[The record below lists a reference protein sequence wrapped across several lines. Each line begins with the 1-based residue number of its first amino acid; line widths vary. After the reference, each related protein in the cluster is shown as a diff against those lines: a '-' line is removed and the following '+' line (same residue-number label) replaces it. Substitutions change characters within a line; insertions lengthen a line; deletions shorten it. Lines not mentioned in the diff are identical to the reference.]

1 MIQNQTTKSSAAQQ
15 GTPADGFAAAEFA
28 ALGTSLLAYPIE
40 GFDMTIKWTD
50 DLNTGIDVIDKQHMR
65 IVDYINDLENAH
77 QKQDKETIGRVLDDL
92 VDYTLSHFAFEESLQ
107 EEAGYKYCKPHKK
120 VHELFV
126 RRVNEYLE
134 RFKLGDDVTAE
145 IHKLLSSWLINH
157 IKRDDADYV
166 AAVKA
171 NMLGIISEKEKKED
185 VGWFKR
191 FFK

>member
-1 MIQNQTTKSSAAQQ
+1 
-15 GTPADGFAAAEFA
+15 
-28 ALGTSLLAYPIE
+28 
-40 GFDMTIKWTD
+40 MTIKWTD
-50 DLNTGIDVIDKQHMR
+50 DLNTGIEVIDKQHMR
-65 IVDYINDLENAH
+65 IVDYINDLGNAH
-77 QKQDKETIGRVLDDL
+77 QKQDKEAVRQVLDDL

-126 RRVNEYLE
+126 RRVNEYME
-134 RFKLGDDVTAE
+134 RFKLGDDVSAE

-171 NMLGIISEKEKKED
+171 NMIGIISEKEKKKD
-185 VGWFKR
+185 DGWFKR

>member
-1 MIQNQTTKSSAAQQ
+1 
-15 GTPADGFAAAEFA
+15 
-28 ALGTSLLAYPIE
+28 
-40 GFDMTIKWTD
+40 MTIKWTD
-50 DLNTGIDVIDKQHMR
+50 DLNTGIEVIDKQHMR

-77 QKQDKETIGRVLDDL
+77 QKQDKEAVRQVLDDL

-126 RRVNEYLE
+126 RRVNEYME
-134 RFKLGDDVTAE
+134 RFKLGDDVSAE

-171 NMLGIISEKEKKED
+171 SMIGIISEKEKKKD
-185 VGWFKR
+185 DGWFKR

>member
-1 MIQNQTTKSSAAQQ
+1 
-15 GTPADGFAAAEFA
+15 
-28 ALGTSLLAYPIE
+28 
-40 GFDMTIKWTD
+40 MTIKWTD
-50 DLNTGIDVIDKQHMR
+50 DLNTGIEVIDKQHMR

-77 QKQDKETIGRVLDDL
+77 QKQDKEAVRQVLDDL
-92 VDYTLSHFAFEESLQ
+92 VDYTLSHFAFEGSLQ

-126 RRVNEYLE
+126 RRVNEYME
-134 RFKLGDDVTAE
+134 RFKLGDDVSAE

-171 NMLGIISEKEKKED
+171 NMIGIISEKEKKKD
-185 VGWFKR
+185 DGWFKR

>member
-1 MIQNQTTKSSAAQQ
+1 
-15 GTPADGFAAAEFA
+15 
-28 ALGTSLLAYPIE
+28 
-40 GFDMTIKWTD
+40 MTIKWTD
-50 DLNTGIDVIDKQHMR
+50 DLNTGIEVIDKQHMR

-77 QKQDKETIGRVLDDL
+77 QKQDKEAVRQVLDDL
-92 VDYTLSHFAFEESLQ
+92 VDYTLSHFAFAESLQ

-126 RRVNEYLE
+126 RRVNEYME
-134 RFKLGDDVTAE
+134 RFKLGDDVSAE

-171 NMLGIISEKEKKED
+171 NMIGIISEKEKKKD
-185 VGWFKR
+185 DGWFKR

>member
-1 MIQNQTTKSSAAQQ
+1 
-15 GTPADGFAAAEFA
+15 
-28 ALGTSLLAYPIE
+28 
-40 GFDMTIKWTD
+40 MTMKWTD

-77 QKQDKETIGRVLDDL
+77 QKQDKEATARVLDDL

-126 RRVNEYLE
+126 RRVNEYVE
-134 RFKLGDDVTAE
+134 RFKSGDDVTAE

-166 AAVKA
+166 AAVKD
-171 NMLGIISEKEKKED
+171 NMLGIISEKEKKGD

>member
-1 MIQNQTTKSSAAQQ
+1 
-15 GTPADGFAAAEFA
+15 
-28 ALGTSLLAYPIE
+28 
-40 GFDMTIKWTD
+40 MTIKWTD

>member
-1 MIQNQTTKSSAAQQ
+1 
-15 GTPADGFAAAEFA
+15 
-28 ALGTSLLAYPIE
+28 
-40 GFDMTIKWTD
+40 MTIKWTD
-50 DLNTGIDVIDKQHMR
+50 DLNTGIEVIDKQHMR

-77 QKQDKETIGRVLDDL
+77 QKQDKEAVRQVLDDL

-120 VHELFV
+120 VHELLV
-126 RRVNEYLE
+126 RRVNEYME
-134 RFKLGDDVTAE
+134 RFKLGDDVSAE

-171 NMLGIISEKEKKED
+171 NMIGIISEKEKKKD
-185 VGWFKR
+185 DGWFKR